1 MMLDKKLYFITDS
14 NGVSDE
20 EILNIV
26 KKALEAGASMIQ
38 LREKMKSDRDVIELA
53 RRIKQVTDQYKVP
66 LIVDDRLDVSMIVGC
81 HLHLGQDDIQICE
94 ARKLLGHDKIIG
106 ATAKTVEQARQA
118 ELDGASYLGV
128 GAIYETTTK
137 LKANKISTD
146 TLRSIIDNVSIPVYA
161 IGGLNKSNLGILK
174 DSGVSGVCVS
184 SSIMRAKDPFE
195 ETKLLVQELEKLN

>member
-1 MMLDKKLYFITDS
+1 MLDKKLYFITDS

-53 RRIKQVTDQYKVP
+53 RKLKQVTDQYKVP

-128 GAIYETTTK
+128 GAIFETTTK

-174 DSGVSGVCVS
+174 DFGVSGVCVS